1 MCPYKFELRLW
12 TDDERIGEEI
22 LTNKKTNE
30 ELQIRM
36 KPAHRNALEIKRGA
50 LTSNSKISSSKC
62 SFNTYTLKSSK
73 IRLLF
78 NRLLFL
84 SVFMSDFEVKVISFG

>member
-12 TDDERIGEEI
+12 IGSERIGEEI
-22 LTNKKTNE
+22 LTNKRTNE

-73 IRLLF
+73 ILLLF
-78 NRLLFL
+78 NQTNYIFY
-84 SVFMSDFEVKVISFG
+84 V

>member
-12 TDDERIGEEI
+12 IGSKRIGEEI
-22 LTNKKTNE
+22 LTNKRTNE

-62 SFNTYTLKSSK
+62 SFHLLTLLNHRKFFYYLTKQITY
-73 IRLLF
+73 
-78 NRLLFL
+78 
-84 SVFMSDFEVKVISFG
+84 FMYDFEVKVISFC